1 MSRMIVVTPQIQIS
15 EDEIEEHF
23 IRSSGPGGQN
33 VNKVETAVQ
42 LRFDARHSP
51 AFTPALFQRLKR
63 LAGSRMTQDGILVI
77 TASTYR
83 HQARNRDEAR
93 ERLIDLIR
101 RASVTPKRRR
111 PTKPTRSSQAK
122 RLEHKKNRGA
132 IKKMRAKNGLY
143 E

>member
-1 MSRMIVVTPQIQIS
+1 MIVVTPQIQIS

-51 AFTPALFQRLKR
+51 ALTPALFQRLKR

-77 TASTYR
+77 TASTHR

-111 PTKPTRSSQAK
+111 LTKPTRSSQAK